1 MSIRLDFQNRHC
13 ARSKMQRE
21 DMKALHK
28 LLSGE
33 NIILSSLLDPGYM
46 RKICH
51 EDVYDLIPETKHLRN
66 LKR

>member
-1 MSIRLDFQNRHC
+1 
-13 ARSKMQRE
+13 
-21 DMKALHK
+21 MKALHK

-51 EDVYDLIPETKHLRN
+51 EDVYDLIPETKRLRN
-66 LKR
+66 LKRQDNFFSRLRA